1 MDGDD
6 ERVAGWIEPEVGQL
20 KKMVDFKI
28 ARAKEDDDV
37 SDYGFF
43 MFCMVYRNYNKI
55 CNLIMIT
62 DGIKLG
68 LDFRKEN

>member
-37 SDYGFF
+37 SD
-43 MFCMVYRNYNKI
+43 
-55 CNLIMIT
+55 
-62 DGIKLG
+62 
-68 LDFRKEN
+68 